1 MHGRSKM
8 AAAPASDVVTREGH
22 CCLHIREASRLV
34 FFLFFS
40 WLALIRVDLRGI
52 KPTRVDSGR
61 INLYQSKPLTHAEIK
76 KKKRC
81 KTHRFGRNNK
91 TLTNLTWFILLI
103 FNSLSLVSV
112 LSVSLLSV
120 SSLSHSVTHTISLST
135 HSHTHTISLSTHS
148 QPHRPT
154 LNLKFSTQLKSQLS
168 SSTHSQESQLKY
180 QTKAFNLSYFSIFL
194 SSSWSDFFS
203 LKLTSPDLFF

>member
-1 MHGRSKM
+1 MES
-8 AAAPASDVVTREGH
+8 
-22 CCLHIREASRLV
+22 SR
-34 FFLFFS
+34 
-40 WLALIRVDLRGI
+40 LALIRAKSVCISRNHWYTP
-52 KPTRVDSGR
+52 KF
-61 INLYQSKPLTHAEIK
+61 K

-103 FNSLSLVSV
+103 F
-112 LSVSLLSV
+112 

-154 LNLKFSTQLKSQLS
+154 LNLKFSTQLNSQLS
-168 SSTHSQESQLKY
+168 SSTHSQESQLKN

-203 LKLTSPDLFF
+203 LKLTSPDLIFLNFFLKFFI

>member
-1 MHGRSKM
+1 MHGHSKM

-40 WLALIRVDLRGI
+40 WLALIHVDLHGI
-52 KPTRVDSGR
+52 KPTRVDSGQ
-61 INLYQSKPLTHAEIK
+61 ISLYQSKPLIHAEIK

-103 FNSLSLVSV
+103 F
-112 LSVSLLSV
+112 
-120 SSLSHSVTHTISLST
+120 SSLSHSV
-135 HSHTHTISLSTHS
+135 THTISLSTHS

-154 LNLKFSTQLKSQLS
+154 LNLKFSTQLNSQLS
-168 SSTHSQESQLKY
+168 SSTHSQESQLKN

-203 LKLTSPDLFF
+203 LKLTSPDLIF